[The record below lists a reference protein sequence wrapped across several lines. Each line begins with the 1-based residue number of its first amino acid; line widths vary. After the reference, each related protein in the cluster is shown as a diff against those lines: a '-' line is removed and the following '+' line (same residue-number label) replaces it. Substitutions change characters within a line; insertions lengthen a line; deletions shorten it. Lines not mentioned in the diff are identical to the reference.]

1 MILRDGY
8 AVPFLRYKERIDFM
22 KAIPVTNAKKE
33 YVELKLGNRTY
44 ELSLTLNA
52 IIELQNIFGDLT
64 SVTEKSRDL
73 NQLLI
78 IFRILVNDAVDNHN
92 DDFPEDKWSHV
103 DERYI
108 GRKLNLTNLASLK
121 GIIPAVFG
129 VSLPETK
136 NEESDETVVS
146 DEMKSMP

>member
-1 MILRDGY
+1 
-8 AVPFLRYKERIDFM
+8 M

-33 YVELKLGNRTY
+33 FVELTLGKRTY
-44 ELSLTLNA
+44 KLSLTLNA
-52 IIELQNIFGDLT
+52 IIELQKEYGDLS
-64 SVTEKSRDL
+64 SVMEKSKDL

-78 IFRILVNDAVDNHN
+78 IFRILVNEAVANHN
-92 DDFPEDKWSHV
+92 DDFPEDVWEHV

-108 GRKLNLTNLASLK
+108 GRKLNLTNIASLK

-136 NEESDETVVS
+136 TEEADETVVS
-146 DEMKSMP
+146 DEMQELLDEIPDNDDEKNSDSGQS

>member
-1 MILRDGY
+1 
-8 AVPFLRYKERIDFM
+8 M

-33 YVELKLGNRTY
+33 FVELTLGKRTY
-44 ELSLTLNA
+44 KLSLTLNA
-52 IIELQNIFGDLT
+52 IIELQKEYGDLS
-64 SVTEKSRDL
+64 SVMEKSKDL

-78 IFRILVNDAVDNHN
+78 IFRILVNEAVANHN
-92 DDFPEDKWSHV
+92 DDFPEDKWEHV

-108 GRKLNLTNLASLK
+108 GRKLNLTNIASLK

-136 NEESDETVVS
+136 TEEADETVVS
-146 DEMKSMP
+146 DEMQELLDEIPDNDDEKNSDSGQS

>member
-1 MILRDGY
+1 
-8 AVPFLRYKERIDFM
+8 M

>member
-1 MILRDGY
+1 
-8 AVPFLRYKERIDFM
+8 M

-52 IIELQNIFGDLT
+52 IIELQNEYGDLT
-64 SVTEKSRDL
+64 SVMEKSRDL

-108 GRKLNLTNLASLK
+108 GRKINLTNMASLK

-146 DEMKSMP
+146 DEMKELLDELPDNDDEKNSDSGQS

>member
-1 MILRDGY
+1 
-8 AVPFLRYKERIDFM
+8 M

-146 DEMKSMP
+146 DEMKELLDEIPDNDDEKNSDSGQS